1 MRNGGEGEAPAAVAA
16 LGSRLG
22 DFFDRCYA
30 LVPKGQRQA
39 HQRIHD
45 SQSRYA
51 RDQTRDDSRTG

>member
-45 SQSRYA
+45 SQSR
-51 RDQTRDDSRTG
+51 